1 MSIGSVTISAAV
13 TWIIAVCAAIATVF
27 KAVEILRG
35 LSGKTK
41 IAERL
46 SKHDEL
52 IENANRRLV
61 KLEECT
67 EEQQEAQAVM
77 FRAILSQINH
87 ALTGNGNEKLKEARD
102 EIQAYLTN
110 R

>member
-27 KAVEILRG
+27 KAVDILRG
-35 LSGKTK
+35 LSGKSK
-41 IAERL
+41 ITERL
-46 SKHDEL
+46 AKHDEL
-52 IENANRRLV
+52 IENANRRLN
-61 KLEECT
+61 KLEEIT